1 MFTGGSLGG
10 LTTGDKQPAS
20 HLSPLRTVSEFTMK
34 QLVWAVCLLTAAA
47 ALPVPVSAQGLL
59 WAVPDV
65 EGRWVRYEGTYTQ
78 VIKRP
83 NDPTGD
89 LKLSWTRHLTIK
101 ALQAEAGVVNGQTV
115 ACRWVELKVITGP
128 VKEGIIDAGPGGI
141 RLYKILVPV
150 ELIRRVQIT
159 EDQTVLDANL
169 VVATHVP
176 IAKGYRKIGNE
187 SATPLETNV
196 FQIFPALTVLQH
208 YRQLSLIGTED
219 IPLRNETVP
228 AHHYRG
234 EQVSEDAFTRSTNV
248 ADLWRSDSPSVP
260 FGVVKWQVQL
270 TVERKDSTEPRSA
283 FTPLS
288 EITEE
293 MSTAEIGDAAESEL
307 VLD

>member
-1 MFTGGSLGG
+1 
-10 LTTGDKQPAS
+10 
-20 HLSPLRTVSEFTMK
+20 MK
-34 QLVWAVCLLTAAA
+34 QFVWTALVVAA
-47 ALPVPVSAQGLL
+47 ALAPPARASAQGLL
-59 WAVPDV
+59 WAIPDV
-65 EGRWVRYEGTYTQ
+65 EGRWIRYEGTYTQ

-101 ALQAEAGVVNGQTV
+101 ALNAEEGVVNGQPV

-159 EDQTVLDANL
+159 ADQTVLDAHL
-169 VVATHVP
+169 VIASHVP

-187 SATPLETNV
+187 SAALMETNV

-208 YRQLSLIGTED
+208 YRQLSLVGTED
-219 IPLRNETVP
+219 VPLRNETVP
-228 AHHYRG
+228 THHYRG
-234 EQVSEDAFTRSTNV
+234 ERVTEDAFTRSTNV
-248 ADLWRSDSPSVP
+248 ADLWRSDSPAVP

-293 MSTAEIGDAAESEL
+293 MAAAEIGDAAESEL
-307 VLD
+307 VID

>member
-1 MFTGGSLGG
+1 
-10 LTTGDKQPAS
+10 
-20 HLSPLRTVSEFTMK
+20 MK
-34 QLVWAVCLLTAAA
+34 QLVWTALVLTAAV
-47 ALPVPVSAQGLL
+47 VPAPRAFAQGLL
-59 WAVPDV
+59 WAIPEV

-89 LKLSWTRHLTIK
+89 LKLNWTRHLTIK
-101 ALQAEAGVVNGQTV
+101 ALQAEEGIIDGRPV

-141 RLYKILVPV
+141 RIYKILVPI
-150 ELIRRVQIT
+150 ELIRRVQIA
-159 EDQTVLDANL
+159 EDQTVLDTNL

-187 SATPLETNV
+187 SPAPLDTNV

-208 YRQLSLIGTED
+208 YRQLTLVGVED
-219 IPLRNETVP
+219 VPLRNETVS

-234 EQVSEDAFTRSTNV
+234 ERVTEDAFTRSTNV

-288 EITEE
+288 EVTEE
-293 MSTAEIGDAAESEL
+293 MSTAEVGDAAESEL
-307 VLD
+307 VID